1 MGTYTFTKQVPL
13 KLFLGLFNGSGINN
27 PSWNNKINII
37 GRVEFGRAEG
47 FRAAASYYNGSA
59 PRHAFVVER
68 DGVSSQ
74 EELNQKMNMVEPN
87 FITSPGAS
95 SSKGSMRGATSK
107 RRWTTTIF

>member
-47 FRAAASYYNGSA
+47 FRAAASYYNGSPA
-59 PRHAFVVER
+59 CFRGRAR
-68 DGVSSQ
+68 RGI
-74 EELNQKMNMVEPN
+74 LAGGTEPEN
-87 FITSPGAS
+87 EHG
-95 SSKGSMRGATSK
+95 GS
-107 RRWTTTIF
+107 